1 MAKIMSLDGAAPGL
15 GETRPRDC
23 KCVRNTRTGKSVK
36 LCRVPKGSGKG
47 RSRSGWAFVRGG
59 C

>member
-1 MAKIMSLDGAAPGL
+1 MAKIMSLDGVGAAGL
-15 GETRPRDC
+15 GAPKPEC
-23 KCVRNTRTGKSVK
+23 KCVRNSRTGKSVK

-47 RSRSGWAFVRGG
+47 RSRSGWAFVKGG